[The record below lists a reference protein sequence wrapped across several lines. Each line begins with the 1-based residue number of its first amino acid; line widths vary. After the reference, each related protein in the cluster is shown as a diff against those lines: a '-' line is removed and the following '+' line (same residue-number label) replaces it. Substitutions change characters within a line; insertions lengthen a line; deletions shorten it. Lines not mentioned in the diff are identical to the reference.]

1 MPTLGFLG
9 CGDSQGVPRWWC
21 RCKVCTEARTTG
33 ENLRTRPS
41 VLLESE
47 TETILIDAAPEF
59 RTQIT
64 REKIFKVDAVVIT
77 HVHND
82 HILGLGDVADFARWT
97 KKVIPIYAPS
107 EVLPQLQERFHYLTR
122 GTYPSLV
129 PFVALESN
137 TPTVAGYKVTA
148 HKVPHGFNGFAYG
161 LRFENDS
168 LSWAYVPDSLNLQDL
183 TPWQKLD
190 LLILGTSFYHEE
202 APIQSRSVYSVLEA
216 VQLLHELNPKQ
227 TIFTHMGHG
236 VDVRKAPPENIKYA
250 QDGLSVEL
258 ELGT

>member
-1 MPTLGFLG
+1 MPTLRFLG

-21 RCKVCTEARTTG
+21 QCKVCTEARMTN

-47 TETILIDAAPEF
+47 NETILIDAAPEF
-59 RTQIT
+59 RTQTT
-64 REKIFKVDAVVIT
+64 REKIFKIDAVVIT

-107 EVLPQLQERFHYLTR
+107 EVIPQLQERFRYLTK

-129 PFVALESN
+129 PFVGLESKAR
-137 TPTVAGYKVTA
+137 TFAGYNVTA
-148 HKVPHGFNGFAYG
+148 HKVPHGFNGFSYG
-161 LRFENDS
+161 LRFENS
-168 LSWAYVPDSLNLQDL
+168 SFCWAYIPDSINLQDF
-183 TPWQKLD
+183 TPWQNLD
-190 LLILGTSFYHEE
+190 LLILGTSFYFEK
-202 APIQSRSVYSVLEA
+202 APLESRSVYSVLEA
-216 VQLLHELNPKQ
+216 VQLLQVLNPKQ

-236 VDVRKAPPENIKYA
+236 VDVRKPAPKNTSYA
-250 QDGLSVEL
+250 RDGLTINLSAY
-258 ELGT
+258 